1 MYITNQ
7 YFLFIIQINTKN
19 NMDVKIRREQKMKN
33 SLIQNREKIQKAIM
47 AIFQDEVQTL
57 SSDLQSILI
66 DDIVAAFYNR
76 LSVMK
81 KIQDRT

>member
-1 MYITNQ
+1 
-7 YFLFIIQINTKN
+7 
-19 NMDVKIRREQKMKN
+19 MDVKIRREQKMKN

-66 DDIVAAFYNR
+66 DDMVTAFYNR

-81 KIQDRT
+81 KIQDRN

>member
-1 MYITNQ
+1 
-7 YFLFIIQINTKN
+7 
-19 NMDVKIRREQKMKN
+19 MDVKIRREQKMKN

-66 DDIVAAFYNR
+66 DDMVTAFYNR

>member
-66 DDIVAAFYNR
+66 DDMVTAFYNR

-81 KIQDRT
+81 KIQDRN

>member
-1 MYITNQ
+1 
-7 YFLFIIQINTKN
+7 
-19 NMDVKIRREQKMKN
+19 MDVKIRREQKMKN

-66 DDIVAAFYNR
+66 DDMVAAFYNR

-81 KIQDRT
+81 KIQDRN

>member
-1 MYITNQ
+1 
-7 YFLFIIQINTKN
+7 
-19 NMDVKIRREQKMKN
+19 MDVKIRREQKMKN

-66 DDIVAAFYNR
+66 DDMVAAFYNR